1 MPAHAKSSL
10 MRLSGKP
17 CTFAASVRRK
27 LMAHYLIEVAYTGEA
42 WAAQVSNPQNRI
54 EAIRPVIERL
64 GGRIENAYY
73 AFGDYDV
80 VGIIEMPDNVS
91 AAAFSLA
98 ASAGGAVK
106 AIKTMPL
113 MTIEEGIEAMRKA
126 AGAGYRP
133 PGR

>member
-1 MPAHAKSSL
+1 
-10 MRLSGKP
+10 
-17 CTFAASVRRK
+17 
-27 LMAHYLIEVAYTGEA
+27 MAHYLIEVAYTGEA

-64 GGRIENAYY
+64 GGRIEGAYY
-73 AFGDYDV
+73 AFGEYDV
-80 VGIIEMPDNVS
+80 VGIMEMPDNVS

-98 ASAGGAVK
+98 ASAGGAVR
-106 AIKTMPL
+106 AIKTIPL